1 MNIPTLPTGR
11 NKYYDLGPTRQ
22 FDVDVIRRALLQY
35 ENTMKAEV
43 EAAEPDSDERYHL
56 AAERIA
62 WTRSND
68 TVEHRGVVDEFYPQ
82 NGAEDAYLAVIE
94 PGRYIPVL
102 GASEIQKI
110 SILEDKH
117 RDV

>member
-56 AAERIA
+56 AVERIA
-62 WTRSND
+62 ARELATKFSKKLP
-68 TVEHRGVVDEFYPQ
+68 FY
-82 NGAEDAYLAVIE
+82 E
-94 PGRYIPVL
+94 
-102 GASEIQKI
+102 
-110 SILEDKH
+110 
-117 RDV
+117 

>member
-62 WTRSND
+62 AR
-68 TVEHRGVVDEFYPQ
+68 E
-82 NGAEDAYLAVIE
+82 LAARFSKKLPYYE
-94 PGRYIPVL
+94 
-102 GASEIQKI
+102 
-110 SILEDKH
+110 
-117 RDV
+117 